1 MREIAFLLSDCISIA
16 QAVLMGK
23 HATFPIA
30 KMEVLGSG
38 LLDEQL
44 FGVGVCTHGIKDNL
58 CPNRHVLRKL
68 PGFIFRVCCFDELAV
83 KRLLY

>member
-1 MREIAFLLSDCISIA
+1 
-16 QAVLMGK
+16 MGK
-23 HATFPIA
+23 DATFPIVKREA
-30 KMEVLGSG
+30 MNSG
-38 LLDEQL
+38 LLDEFV

-68 PGFIFRVCCFDELAV
+68 LGFIFRVCCFDELAV